1 MLIVHDDDEKFRDDH
16 ISGAPSWCEV
26 VAVLMTRGTG
36 HWAGDH
42 RAGDEVIDGLSPTG
56 LFFVCEVVL

>member
-1 MLIVHDDDEKFRDDH
+1 MMMMKSFVLTR
-16 ISGAPSWCEV
+16 SPSWCEA

-36 HWAGDH
+36 RWAGDH
-42 RAGDEVIDGLSPTG
+42 QARDEVIDGLSPTG

>member
-1 MLIVHDDDEKFRDDH
+1 MMMMKSFVLTR
-16 ISGAPSWCEV
+16 SPSWCEA

-36 HWAGDH
+36 RWAGDH